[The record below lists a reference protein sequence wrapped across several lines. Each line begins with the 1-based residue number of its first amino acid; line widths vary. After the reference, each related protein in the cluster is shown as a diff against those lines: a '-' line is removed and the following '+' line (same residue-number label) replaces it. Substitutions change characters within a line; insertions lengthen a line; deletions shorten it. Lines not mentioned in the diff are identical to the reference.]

1 MRSLFFILGVG
12 LFALS
17 ACKKDTGEPVC
28 DSCETTDVI
37 EGDYKPEYLSLEL
50 PAWAPKPLENED
62 NPLTRQGIA
71 LGRRLF
77 FDPLLSSDGTV
88 ACASCHDPA
97 KSFTDGA
104 AISTG
109 VDGRTGTRSAMAL
122 VNLAFH
128 SNGFFWDGRSPD
140 LEKQVLIP
148 ITDTREMNTTPDQ
161 GLEKLR
167 KHEAYPRLFREA
179 FGVSRKSEITFE
191 QVSKAIAQFERT
203 LNSFNS
209 RFDRVVWLNEGW
221 FTDAEER
228 GRQLFFIEPFVQIDN
243 HPGCSHCHLS
253 PLFMDNAY
261 RNNGLDSVGALEEF
275 ADPGLGGFNGRA
287 FDRGKFKV
295 PTLRNIALTAPYM
308 HDGRF
313 ETLEE
318 VLDSYARG
326 GHGVINEDANI
337 LPFKLTEQ
345 QKADLVAFLHTLTDT
360 SFIHNPAFQK
370 PAP

>member
-1 MRSLFFILGVG
+1 MRSIIFLALFLASCSKGSPGVDCT
-12 LFALS
+12 
-17 ACKKDTGEPVC
+17 ACE
-28 DSCETTDVI
+28 ETDVI
-37 EGDYKPEYLSLEL
+37 EGAYMPEYVNLEL
-50 PAWAPKPLENED
+50 PAWAPEPLEVED

-88 ACASCHDPA
+88 SCASCHDPA

-109 VDGRTGTRSAMAL
+109 VEGRTGTRSAMAL

-140 LEKQVLIP
+140 LESQVLIP
-148 ITDTREMNTTPDQ
+148 ITDTREMNTSPEQ
-161 GLEKLR
+161 VMEKLR
-167 KHEAYPRLFREA
+167 RHGDYPRLFREA
-179 FGVSRKSEITFE
+179 FGVGRKSEMSFE
-191 QVSKAIAQFERT
+191 QLSKAIAQFERSLT
-203 LNSFNS
+203 SFNS

-228 GRQLFFIEPFVQIDN
+228 GRQLFFIEPYVQINN

-261 RNNGLDSVGALEEF
+261 RNNGLDSVGSLEQF
-275 ADPGLGGFNGRA
+275 TDPGLGGFNGRP

-318 VLDSYARG
+318 VLDNYAKG
-326 GHGVINEDANI
+326 GHGVVNEDANI
-337 LPFKLTEQ
+337 LPFRLDEQ
-345 QKADLVAFLHTLTDT
+345 QKADLIAFLHTLTDT
-360 SFIHNPAFQK
+360 SFVHNPAFQK
-370 PAP
+370 PVP